1 MKMRTRTKSAPPVAT
16 SDQLEREDQQGALPG
31 GVRIELHPVNTAGM
45 VVVTDLAQV
54 DVVDVDG
61 CFVKVVPTLRREERD
76 TVDGAAIIRKL
87 RERGAVAVVFVPHV
101 VSTTARVE
109 RVKLRKNQREWVRAY
124 LERNPALSAQDRDAV
139 IALLEPHLS
148 MEGI

>member
-1 MKMRTRTKSAPPVAT
+1 
-16 SDQLEREDQQGALPG
+16 
-31 GVRIELHPVNTAGM
+31 
-45 VVVTDLAQV
+45 
-54 DVVDVDG
+54 
-61 CFVKVVPTLRREERD
+61 
-76 TVDGAAIIRKL
+76 
-87 RERGAVAVVFVPHV
+87 VAVVFVPHV

-109 RVKLRKNQREWVRAY
+109 RVKVRKNQREWVRAY